1 MQHGTYTFLQQEI
14 LDLSCSF
21 TMHEYWNGL
30 NVIQHVDSKENADIM
45 EQDSIRLVNLSQM

>member
-30 NVIQHVDSKENADIM
+30 NVIQHVGSKENADIM